1 MVSRATGT
9 WFPMNDADNYY
20 KSLIAESA
28 SRRPRRLRADP
39 VDHAAAVIDDPHAPV
54 AIEEA

>member
-1 MVSRATGT
+1 
-9 WFPMNDADNYY
+9 MNDADDYY

-39 VDHAAAVIDDPHAPV
+39 VDHAVAVIDKPV
-54 AIEEA
+54 STAALKEA